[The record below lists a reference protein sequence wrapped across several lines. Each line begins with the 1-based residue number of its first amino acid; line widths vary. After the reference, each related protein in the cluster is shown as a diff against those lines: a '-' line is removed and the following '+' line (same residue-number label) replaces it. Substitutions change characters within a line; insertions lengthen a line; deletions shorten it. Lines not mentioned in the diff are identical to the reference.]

1 MSQSVFETI
10 NSLLEIW
17 KNIIQSV
24 MFLVLWKVLSC
35 GKKRQ
40 DLERGFLLNELY
52 REMDGH
58 ILG

>member
-1 MSQSVFETI
+1 MSQSVFETR